1 MNIIIKILIGGII
14 IWALVVGFAY
24 DIKTRS
30 ENSKNKDRDR
40 DEGFVSSING
50 IITDMSGNILTC
62 PASKIGQM
70 VNGGLCIDLSYVDQ
84 YGNMRTGKIV
94 SIYPNYYIDPRS
106 RVLQPVPYGFM
117 PNDNQI
123 GITAKTGIAAYQV
136 NANGA
141 AVTTDENIYKN
152 FQGNLDS
159 IVDYHNIYKEGDYA
173 PDGGGLPI
181 GQMWAKDA
189 NGKLTF
195 VSIFDSSFNNSLY
208 YEPGAYKYGAQNYVP
223 TYENSVYLSN
233 LANYSQIANITL
245 APVTSSSLGIGF
257 CHSSKTLSEIDAT
270 CSSLDSNTCSSMEC
284 CNVLDG
290 GKCVGGSRNG
300 PFYANSVTGII
311 NRDFYY
317 YQGKCYGSCNK

>member
-1 MNIIIKILIGGII
+1 MNIKIKMLIGVLI

-24 DIKTRS
+24 DTKKRA
-30 ENSKNKDRDR
+30 ENSNSKDGV
-40 DEGFVSSING
+40 EGFVSSING
-50 IITDMSGNILTC
+50 IITDNSGNILTC
-62 PASKIGQM
+62 PASKIGKM

-84 YGNMRTGKIV
+84 YGNMRTGQIV
-94 SIYPNYYIDPRS
+94 SIYPNYYIDPSS

-117 PNDNQI
+117 PNANQI
-123 GITAKTGIAAYQV
+123 GITPKTRVAAYDV
-136 NANGA
+136 SANSM
-141 AVTTDENIYKN
+141 AVTADGNIYKN

-159 IVDYHNIYKEGDYA
+159 IVDYHDKYEEGGYA

-195 VSIFDSSFNNSLY
+195 VSIFDSSFNNPLY
-208 YEPGAYKYGAQNYVP
+208 YEPGAYKYGAANYVP

-245 APVTSSSLGIGF
+245 APATSSSLGVGF
-257 CHSSKTLSEIDAT
+257 CNSAKTLNEVDAT
-270 CSSLDSNTCSSMEC
+270 CSGLDSNTCSSMAC
-284 CNVLDG
+284 CNVLEG
-290 GKCVGGSRNG
+290 GQCVGGDKTG
-300 PFYANSVTGII
+300 PFFPDSISGIV

-317 YQGKCYGSCNK
+317 YQGKCYGSCNR